1 MVDQI
6 INEVLSEM
14 QTKLSY
20 EQLKD
25 LESILVRKFHG
36 LVIQKECTDIAVLD
50 DSWERVIKR
59 FVATKRLENCA
70 ESTLKQYI
78 RVINILKECIHKPIQ
93 DVTTNDL
100 RYYLAIY
107 REGKDGKQRSL
118 SYIDTLR
125 HYFLSFFG
133 FASDEGLIPS
143 NPAKRLLK
151 IKVPRKIKYPYTGE
165 EYEKLKSSA
174 KSQRDKAI
182 IEVLYSTACRIGEI
196 TSLNISDIEWHGRDA
211 EAVVYGQKGK
221 AERRVYL
228 KESAALHLRWYLA
241 QRKDS
246 NPALF
251 VSKRGCKR
259 LTNAGVQAMLRKLGD
274 ENNIHAHPHEFRR
287 TMLTNLAEHGMA
299 IQEVQRYAGHKDIS
313 TTMIYVNVSEQSVI
327 NDFKKCANF

>member
-1 MVDQI
+1 MIDRI
-6 INEVLSEM
+6 IDEILTEM
-14 QTKLSY
+14 QGKITY

-25 LESILVRKFHG
+25 LEGVLVRKFHG
-36 LVIQKECTDIAVLD
+36 LTIQKECTEIAILD
-50 DSWERVIKR
+50 DSWEKVIKR

-70 ESTLKQYI
+70 DSTLFQYI
-78 RVINILKECIHKPIQ
+78 RVVNILKESLNKPIK

-100 RYYLAIY
+100 RYFLSVY

-133 FASDEGLIPS
+133 WASDEGMIPY

-151 IKVPRKIKYPYTGE
+151 VKVPRKIKHPYTGE
-165 EYEKLKSSA
+165 EFEKLKNSA
-174 KSQRDKAI
+174 KTQRDKAL

-196 TSLNISDIEWHGRDA
+196 TALNISDIEWHGRDA
-211 EAVVYGQKGK
+211 EVVVYGQKGK

-241 QRKDS
+241 QRKDK

-251 VSKRGCKR
+251 VSRRGCAR
-259 LTNAGVQAMLRKLGD
+259 LSNAGVQAMLKKLG
-274 ENNIHAHPHEFRR
+274 EETGIHAHPHKFRR

-313 TTMIYVNVSEQSVI
+313 TTMIYVEVSEQSVI
-327 NDFKKCANF
+327 RDFKRCANF